1 MSIVL
6 QAYRELNSRI
16 DFTNDTEKDPES
28 LVLNKLVN
36 SLKPLSRREI
46 MNLVPQYGES
56 TIKHV
61 LAELR
66 KHGKIKLI
74 GKGRASRYVAND

>member
-6 QAYRELNSRI
+6 QAYRELNTRI

-28 LVLNKLVN
+28 KLRN
-36 SLKPLSRREI
+36 SLKPLSRREL
-46 MNLVPQYGES
+46 MNLIPQYGES

-66 KHGKIKLI
+66 KKNIIKLV
-74 GKGRASRYVAND
+74 GRGRASRYTVND